1 MSIELIREA
10 FTLFFCDP
18 FDYRKPHKNK
28 NGMLTEAKMVK
39 DQPFTGYSILSLSY
53 LSSYKWKDVL
63 HWTLQVKNELLQV
76 YVFTSEPG
84 QMLFMDSPWSIVLA
98 MNCGSGTYSLFPLLS
113 FKYEWIEIWNVN
125 M

>member
-53 LSSYKWKDVL
+53 LSFYK
-63 HWTLQVKNELLQV
+63 
-76 YVFTSEPG
+76 
-84 QMLFMDSPWSIVLA
+84 
-98 MNCGSGTYSLFPLLS
+98 
-113 FKYEWIEIWNVN
+113 
-125 M
+125 